1 MFIHLCFQRYVS
13 LEITINKTRRKIHC
27 HIKGITTN
35 VKNQIYKK
43 KRNSS
48 KKVNQILSM
57 KNVIQDILFVFLS

>member
-1 MFIHLCFQRYVS
+1 MSIHLCFQRYVS

-35 VKNQIYKK
+35 IQK